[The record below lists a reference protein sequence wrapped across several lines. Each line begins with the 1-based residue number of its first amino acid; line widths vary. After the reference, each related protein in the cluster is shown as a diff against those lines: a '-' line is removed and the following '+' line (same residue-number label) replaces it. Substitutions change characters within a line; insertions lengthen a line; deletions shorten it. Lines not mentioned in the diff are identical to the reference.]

1 MSKNLKVKVGIFSM
15 SLLSMAPLGIVP
27 SIALIA
33 ASFPEAS
40 VSEVQMLTSIP
51 SLMSLVAAV
60 IVARIAN
67 VIPRKVLA
75 VAGPSLVLVGGILPF
90 LLPANLPLML
100 VCSGVLGCGVGFV
113 SNLTQ
118 VLITDLLDVDERQEA
133 MALNTV
139 FVNVGGI
146 FMMFVGGQL
155 AAGGWRNNYLVYLI
169 ALIPIVAVA
178 TLIPMKAKSV
188 EAAKEAGPK
197 PKMRESITGNV
208 VIIAAI
214 TLVYMLLY
222 NVFSNNI
229 ALLLSERNLGD
240 SGISGIVSSIGLVGG
255 MVAGMVIG
263 KIIPYFQKISL
274 GVSFAT
280 LALAMFVIALVP
292 DATVITA
299 AAFFTGVSMTILMAQ
314 CPFLISLSTTPLT
327 MPGAMAVYSIG
338 SSFGSFASPTI
349 MNTLNQVA
357 FGGGAGNCILLAA
370 IISIVVAV
378 LIVAS
383 GFQALVL
390 AELEKGEE

>member
-1 MSKNLKVKVGIFSM
+1 MSKNLKAKIGIFSM

-60 IVARIAN
+60 VVARIAN
-67 VIPRKVLA
+67 VVPRKMLA
-75 VAGPSLVLVGGILPF
+75 IAGPALVLVGGILPY

-118 VLITDLLDVDERQEA
+118 VLITDLLAPEERQEA
-133 MALNTV
+133 MAMNTV

-155 AAGGWRNNYLVYLI
+155 AAGGWKNNYLVYLI
-169 ALIPIVAVA
+169 ALVVVIAV
-178 TLIPMKAKSV
+178 TTMIPMKSQSV

-197 PKMRESITGNV
+197 PKMSESITPNV

-255 MVAGMVIG
+255 MLAGMIIG
-263 KIIPYFQKISL
+263 KIIPYFQKVSL
-274 GVSFAT
+274 GVSFAL
-280 LALAMFVIALVP
+280 LALAMAVIALVP
-292 DATVITA
+292 DATVITV

-314 CPFLISLSTTPLT
+314 CPFLISLSTNPLT

-338 SSFGSFASPTI
+338 SSFGSFASPSV
-349 MNTLNQVA
+349 MNTLNGIV
-357 FGGGAGNCILLAA
+357 FGGGAGNCILLSA
-370 IISIVVAV
+370 IICIIVAV
-378 LIVAS
+378 LVVAS
-383 GFQALVL
+383 GFQAHVL
-390 AELEKGEE
+390 AELESAQK

>member
-1 MSKNLKVKVGIFSM
+1 MKSSLKAKIGIFSM

-67 VIPRKVLA
+67 VIPRKILA
-75 VAGPSLVLVGGILPF
+75 VTGPALVFIGGILPF

-118 VLITDLLDVDERQEA
+118 VLITDLLSPEERQEA
-133 MALNTV
+133 MAMNTV

-155 AAGGWRNNYLVYLI
+155 AAGGWKNNYLVYLI
-169 ALIPIVAVA
+169 ALIVVIAVIA
-178 TLIPMKAKSV
+178 MIPMKSERV
-188 EAAKEAGPK
+188 EEAKEAGPK
-197 PKMRESITGNV
+197 PKMSESITANV
-208 VIIAAI
+208 IAIAAI
-214 TLVYMLLY
+214 AFVYMLLY
-222 NVFSNNI
+222 NVFANNI

-240 SGISGIVSSIGLVGG
+240 SGISGIVSSIGLIGG
-255 MVAGMVIG
+255 MLAGMVIG
-263 KIIPYFQKISL
+263 KIIPYFQKVSL
-274 GVSFAT
+274 GVSFAL
-280 LALAMFVIALVP
+280 LALAMAVIALVP
-292 DATVITA
+292 DATVITV

-314 CPFLISLSTTPLT
+314 APFLISLSTTSLT

-338 SSFGSFASPTI
+338 SSFGSFASPTV
-349 MNTLNQVA
+349 MNLLNDAV

-370 IISIVVAV
+370 IACVVAAV
-378 LIVAS
+378 VVIAS
-383 GFQALVL
+383 GFQVKVL
-390 AELEKGEE
+390 EQLKR

>member
-1 MSKNLKVKVGIFSM
+1 MSKNLKVKIGIFSM

-60 IVARIAN
+60 IVARVAN
-67 VIPRKVLA
+67 IIPRKLLA
-75 VAGPSLVLVGGILPF
+75 VSGPALVLVGGILPF

-100 VCSGVLGCGVGFV
+100 VCSGILGCGVGFV

-118 VLITDLLDVDERQEA
+118 VLITDLLAPEERQEA

-146 FMMFVGGQL
+146 FMTFVGGQL
-155 AAGGWRNNYLVYLI
+155 ASGGWRNNYLVYLI
-169 ALIPIVAVA
+169 ALVPIIAVA
-178 TLIPMKAKSV
+178 ALIPMKSQSV
-188 EAAKEAGPK
+188 EAAKEADPK
-197 PKMRESITGNV
+197 PKMRESVTANV
-208 VIIAAI
+208 IIIAAI

-240 SGISGIVSSIGLVGG
+240 SGISGIVSSIGLIGG
-255 MVAGMVIG
+255 MIAGMVVG

-274 GVSFAT
+274 GVSFAL
-280 LALAMFVIALVP
+280 LAIAMAVIALVP
-292 DATVITA
+292 NAIVITV

-338 SSFGSFASPTI
+338 SSFGSFASPTV
-349 MNTLNQVA
+349 MNAINSAV

-370 IISIVVAV
+370 IISI
-378 LIVAS
+378 IVAALVILS
-383 GFQALVL
+383 GFQARVL
-390 AELEKGEE
+390 AELKGAEN

>member
-1 MSKNLKVKVGIFSM
+1 MSKNLKVKIGIFSM

-60 IVARIAN
+60 IVARVAN
-67 VIPRKVLA
+67 IIPRKLLA
-75 VAGPSLVLVGGILPF
+75 VSGPALVLVGGILPF

-100 VCSGVLGCGVGFV
+100 VCSGILGCGVGFV

-118 VLITDLLDVDERQEA
+118 VLITDLLAPEERQEA

-146 FMMFVGGQL
+146 FMTFVGGQL
-155 AAGGWRNNYLVYLI
+155 ASGGWRNNYLVYLI
-169 ALIPIVAVA
+169 ALVPIIAVA
-178 TLIPMKAKSV
+178 ALIPMKSQSV
-188 EAAKEAGPK
+188 EAAKEADPK
-197 PKMRESITGNV
+197 PKMRESVTANV
-208 VIIAAI
+208 IIIAAI

-240 SGISGIVSSIGLVGG
+240 SGISGIVSSIGLIGG
-255 MVAGMVIG
+255 MIAGMVVG

-274 GVSFAT
+274 GVSFAL
-280 LALAMFVIALVP
+280 LAIAMAVIALVP
-292 DATVITA
+292 NAIVITV

-338 SSFGSFASPTI
+338 SSFGSFASPTV
-349 MNTLNQVA
+349 MNAINGAV

-370 IISIVVAV
+370 IISI
-378 LIVAS
+378 IVAALVILS
-383 GFQALVL
+383 GFQARVL
-390 AELEKGEE
+390 AELKGAEN